1 MREKIKSREEL
12 AHLCEVFRKQNKK
25 IGFTSG
31 VFDLIHAGHV
41 DYLEKAKGM
50 CDVLIVGIN
59 SDASVKEYKGESR
72 PFTPQDERAG
82 IVAGF
87 EAVDYVFIFDERRNK
102 KNIELLKPD
111 YYIKAGDYSRGE
123 LTSGEVIEK
132 LGGEVKLVEKSF
144 PTSTSTFI
152 GKIRGVS
159 RIIEETRQG
168 VGFPTS
174 SVEKVVEEGDAVHFS
189 RIPARVSLAIF
200 LDRDGTINEDVGYL
214 HEPEK
219 LKFLPNVFEGV
230 RKMRDMGYKIVV
242 ITNQSG
248 IGLGY
253 FTNEDFYSVNTKML
267 KGFSAAG
274 ITLSKI
280 YFCPHS
286 KDEGCECRKPGT
298 ALIERARSDLNLD
311 ITRSYIIGDSTLD
324 IEAGK
329 RAGAKTIL
337 VRTGFGGSDGN
348 FNAAPDYTA
357 DDLLDA
363 ANYILER
370 ERN

>member
-1 MREKIKSREEL
+1 MVKMRDKIKRREEL
-12 AHLCEVFRKQNKK
+12 AHICEVLRKQNKK

-50 CDVLIVGIN
+50 CDVLIVGVN
-59 SDASVKEYKGESR
+59 SDVSVKEFKGKSR
-72 PFTPQDERAG
+72 PFTPQDERAR

-87 EAVDYVFIFDERRNK
+87 DAVDYVFIFDERRNK

-111 YYIKAGDYSRGE
+111 YYIKAGDYSKGE

-132 LGGEVKLVEKSF
+132 LGGEVKLVEKTGSL
-144 PTSTSTFI
+144 STSD
-152 GKIRGVS
+152 
-159 RIIEETRQG
+159 IIERILKK
-168 VGFPTS
+168 
-174 SVEKVVEEGDAVHFS
+174 KVVEEGYAVHFS
-189 RIPARVSLAIF
+189 RTPAKVSLAVF

-230 RKMRDMGYKIVV
+230 KKMRDMGYKIVV

-274 ITLSKI
+274 IILSKI

-286 KDEGCECRKPGT
+286 KDEDCECRKPGT

-348 FNAAPDYTA
+348 FDVEPDYTA

-363 ANYILER
+363 ANYILEQ
-370 ERN
+370 ERSNPPQPPLLKGE